1 MSFMPM
7 LWTVWVVLVAIT
19 AALQVYKMSLE
30 RDEEDQI
37 FLDDSFSQEKKAQE
51 EIVAKVN
58 RVVPISRSFI
68 FASAGVTVV
77 IIGYYLWDIF
87 HTLFA

>member
-1 MSFMPM
+1 MTIVPLM
-7 LWTVWVVLVAIT
+7 WTVWVVLVAIT
-19 AALQVYKMSLE
+19 AGLQVYKMSLE

-37 FLDDSFSQEKKAQE
+37 FLDDSFSQEKAAQE
-51 EIVAKVN
+51 AIVTKVN
-58 RVVPISRSFI
+58 KVIPIARIFLWAAVV
-68 FASAGVTVV
+68 VTVF